1 MHGYSHQHTFA
12 RLLQTAKNVRNCNFF
27 LLSAA
32 WVLTLCMCLLDHCA
46 HLPHRTQQLD
56 QNQPEKLLEDQ
67 KRVCPDI
74 SKAASL
80 TALRLC
86 WFEMRHYRH
95 TTLVR
100 IVFVFSLHRLFLT
113 LPNPQS
119 QLTIVFQKRDT
130 SLVTLLTYFPGPP
143 FPRGIYSKA
152 RTECVQKDKLLL
164 FNDCQMLISILSVL
178 NYHWQEKKMNIM
190 KKTGMLRGCWLNVL
204 NTQSLSC

>member
-1 MHGYSHQHTFA
+1 MLNAWHTST
-12 RLLQTAKNVRNCNFF
+12 RLLGLFKLLKMCINMIFF

-32 WVLTLCMCLLDHCA
+32 WVLTLCMYLLDHCA

-67 KRVCPDI
+67 KRVCPDS

-95 TTLVR
+95 TTLVH
-100 IVFVFSLHRLFLT
+100 IVFVLSLYRLFFT

-119 QLTIVFQKRDT
+119 QLTTVFQKRDT
-130 SLVTLLTYFPGPP
+130 SLVTLLTYFPRPL

-152 RTECVQKDKLLL
+152 GTECVQKDKLLL
-164 FNDCQMLISILSVL
+164 FNDCQIYRFYQYLIIID
-178 NYHWQEKKMNIM
+178 KR
-190 KKTGMLRGCWLNVL
+190 KTEHY
-204 NTQSLSC
+204 